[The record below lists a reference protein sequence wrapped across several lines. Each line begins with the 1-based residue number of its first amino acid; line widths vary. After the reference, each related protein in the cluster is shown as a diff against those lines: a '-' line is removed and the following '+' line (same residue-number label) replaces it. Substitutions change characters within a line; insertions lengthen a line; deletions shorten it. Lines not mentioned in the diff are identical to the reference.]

1 LRARAIETGCFVL
14 AAAQIGAH
22 ADGRRT
28 FGHGLVIAPWGEV
41 IADAGQQEEAVLMA
55 DLDFD
60 DIDKARAA
68 IPSLSNHQLG

>member
-1 LRARAIETGCFVL
+1 
-14 AAAQIGAH
+14 
-22 ADGRRT
+22 
-28 FGHGLVIAPWGEV
+28 V